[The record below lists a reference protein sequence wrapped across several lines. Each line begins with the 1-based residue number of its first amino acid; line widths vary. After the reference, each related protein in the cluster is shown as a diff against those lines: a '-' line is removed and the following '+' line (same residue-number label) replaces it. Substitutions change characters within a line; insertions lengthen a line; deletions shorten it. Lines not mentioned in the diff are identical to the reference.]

1 MNFLDMLMTAFRMGM
16 AGFKLED
23 VLTFLKGTNAFGA
36 IAGAGIALIMIVIFY
51 ALGALLLTIMGG
63 IFTNATIGKQFNVA
77 AYNMGQV
84 APVVGIL
91 GGVGVVLV
99 LVNSFLSHD

>member
-1 MNFLDMLMTAFRMGM
+1 MQAFRMGFT
-16 AGFKLED
+16 GFSLD
-23 VLTFLKGTNAFGA
+23 DTLGTLKGTNAFGA

>member
-1 MNFLDMLMTAFRMGM
+1 MNFLDMLMTAFRMRM

-23 VLTFLKGTNAFGA
+23 VFTYLKGTNAFGA

>member
-1 MNFLDMLMTAFRMGM
+1 MSAFKMGLSGQSFGDTKSLMPI
-16 AGFKLED
+16 
-23 VLTFLKGTNAFGA
+23 NAFGA